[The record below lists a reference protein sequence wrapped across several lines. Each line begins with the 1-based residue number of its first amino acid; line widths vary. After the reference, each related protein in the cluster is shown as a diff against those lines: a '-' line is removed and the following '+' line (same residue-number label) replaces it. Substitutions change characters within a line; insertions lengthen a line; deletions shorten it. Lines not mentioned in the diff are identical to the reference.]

1 MYRWFLSHVLYS
13 SFSASLAPCP
23 SLSYLFTSLLVS
35 HHLSHVSILHR
46 FHVSHY
52 LSRLFT
58 SNLFSRLPSS
68 FSPLP
73 CLLPHL
79 SCSLSLPQVLFFPIS
94 FLLSSFLPSLLFSL
108 ILSSSLSCP
117 RAQLLLPLPDQCW
130 NSSWILTFQFMNC
143 TACQSPRGHRH
154 SPSIVSCVI
163 KACCQANQSDHATE
177 IPQRCLNILS

>member
-1 MYRWFLSHVLYS
+1 MYQWFLSHVPYS

-23 SLSYLFTSLLVS
+23 SLLYLFTSLLVS
-35 HHLSHVSILHR
+35 HHLS
-46 FHVSHY
+46 
-52 LSRLFT
+52 RLFT
-58 SNLFSRLPSS
+58 SNLLSRLPSS
-68 FSPLP
+68 FSPP
-73 CLLPHL
+73 MSPPSPLL
-79 SCSLSLPQVLFFPIS
+79 SSLSLPQVLFFPIS

-143 TACQSPRGHRH
+143 TACQSPQGHRH

-163 KACCQANQSDHATE
+163 KACCM
-177 IPQRCLNILS
+177 LSSEPISLCH